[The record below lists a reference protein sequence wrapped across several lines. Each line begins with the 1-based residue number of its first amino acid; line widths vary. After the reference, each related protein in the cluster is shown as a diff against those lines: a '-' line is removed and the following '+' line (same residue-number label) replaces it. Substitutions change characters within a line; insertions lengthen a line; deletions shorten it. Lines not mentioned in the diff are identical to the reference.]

1 MLDGLRALWSPPS
14 FADDEEKSR
23 KARLVHIIAWLFFGL
38 PLAYG
43 LFRLVS
49 DPSLAILIP
58 VLGYSLISLWVVHLN
73 RSGSVMLAA
82 GILLSMMWVALV
94 AISWNLGGVRDASY
108 AGLIVTTAMAGLL
121 FGGWGGLAVAVLS
134 IVAGLALADAEQRG
148 MLPVDPDTPF
158 DVVIS
163 YSVIFFLMVSLVHA
177 SNRGYRYLLAQMH
190 ETERDVRARNWE
202 LQEMRNSLEDRVA
215 ERTADLARR
224 SRYLEAAAQ
233 IAYVAGEYTDI
244 EELMPEAVA
253 LIREQFDL
261 YYVGLFIVD
270 STGEWAVLRGG
281 TGEAGRRMLERGHR
295 IRVGEGMIGWSVE
308 HGESRFAQQAEED
321 RVRLATPE
329 LPETRAEA
337 ALPLRARGQVIG
349 ALTVQSAEPDFFD
362 QPTVTVLQTMADL
375 LAISLNNAEL
385 FAESERALAAVR
397 RAYGEMSAE
406 AWEELLHSRGTWG
419 YRFIGDRIV
428 SVENEWATETTRA
441 IREAQPIRQAD
452 GTEMT
457 LALPIEVGDTVV
469 GAISFRRESGE
480 GAWDE
485 AQVDLLQSLT
495 DRLGQALDSA
505 RLLNESRQRAAREE
519 RINQIASRLA
529 DAVDVDTMLRA
540 TVRELGSLPGVLEA
554 SVHMDVADRQ
564 NGNGN
569 A

>member
-1 MLDGLRALWSPPS
+1 
-14 FADDEEKSR
+14 
-23 KARLVHIIAWLFFGL
+23 
-38 PLAYG
+38 
-43 LFRLVS
+43 
-49 DPSLAILIP
+49 
-58 VLGYSLISLWVVHLN
+58 
-73 RSGSVMLAA
+73 
-82 GILLSMMWVALV
+82 
-94 AISWNLGGVRDASY
+94 
-108 AGLIVTTAMAGLL
+108 
-121 FGGWGGLAVAVLS
+121 
-134 IVAGLALADAEQRG
+134 
-148 MLPVDPDTPF
+148 
-158 DVVIS
+158 
-163 YSVIFFLMVSLVHA
+163 
-177 SNRGYRYLLAQMH
+177 
-190 ETERDVRARNWE
+190 
-202 LQEMRNSLEDRVA
+202 MRNSLEDRVA